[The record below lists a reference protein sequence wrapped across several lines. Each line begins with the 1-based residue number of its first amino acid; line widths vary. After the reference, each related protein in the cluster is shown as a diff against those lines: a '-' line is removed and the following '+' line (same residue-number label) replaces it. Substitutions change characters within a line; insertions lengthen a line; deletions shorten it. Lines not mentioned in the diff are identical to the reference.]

1 MFYLV
6 PVFEENCSHS
16 GRDLGLLT
24 VCLHAGASVL
34 LTGSPTGMDPEL
46 GALSSLLPLSI
57 LFLLG
62 TFVTLGPASPALG
75 RKAAC
80 RGLRPGAVP
89 PAMGL
94 GPVGTEKGS
103 CSRGQPGPAVKVSA
117 LRHAGGC

>member
-1 MFYLV
+1 
-6 PVFEENCSHS
+6 
-16 GRDLGLLT
+16 
-24 VCLHAGASVL
+24 
-34 LTGSPTGMDPEL
+34 MDPEL
-46 GALSSLLPLSI
+46 GSLKSLLPLNI
-57 LFLLG
+57 LILLG

-103 CSRGQPGPAVKVSA
+103 CSQGRPCAAVQVSP